1 MDLVKLHQ
9 YLPKQAVDQVL
20 HLFNQEHLKVDIVPH
35 RRTRHGDYR
44 RLIDGTHVITINQGE
59 NPYRFLL
66 TLIHELAHFKAF
78 SHYGRMIKP
87 HGIEWKNTFRQLML
101 PFLRSEIF
109 PETVL
114 RPLAHYLKNPKASS
128 DSDLSLTLALKSF
141 DPKDDKTYIFEVPE
155 GRSFKTQQGRTFIR
169 GAKRAKR
176 FICTEASSGR
186 TYLFQPH
193 VAVHVLA
200 DN

>member
-114 RPLAHYLKNPKASS
+114 RPLAHYFDRPSS
-128 DSDLSLTLALKSF
+128 HPWLLELQFELLVHF
-141 DPKDDKTYIFEVPE
+141 DPCQLVYDRIQGFGIGF
-155 GRSFKTQQGRTFIR
+155 GRIQWFR
-169 GAKRAKR
+169 
-176 FICTEASSGR
+176 
-186 TYLFQPH
+186 
-193 VAVHVLA
+193 
-200 DN
+200 